1 MGLLFLCTYKYLIF
15 RFHFFLGF
23 CSSFTFNFL
32 FLAFVVFDVLS
43 SQWRMTIRRREIGIE
58 KVGQSRLILN
68 SDHGGAQEKGTF
80 YPIQIWPQKGRNSFS
95 FFSKL
100 GRIEKRS
107 RKSWH
112 GMENHENHEISNPK
126 SKSPNPLFSNEA
138 WSVFVFLLRNPILQ
152 LSGSENHTKEI
163 RLSVS
168 FKGKVIEVFIYTL
181 FDDIYICTLFDHIL
195 SQKLT
200 NI

>member
-1 MGLLFLCTYKYLIF
+1 MKNDHKEK
-15 RFHFFLGF
+15 R
-23 CSSFTFNFL
+23 
-32 FLAFVVFDVLS
+32 D
-43 SQWRMTIRRREIGIE
+43 REKIE

-95 FFSKL
+95 FFSASLAGLKKGAGKAGMGWRIRDIL
-100 GRIEKRS
+100 GEK
-107 RKSWH
+107 
-112 GMENHENHEISNPK
+112 NHEISNPK

-138 WSVFVFLLRNPILQ
+138 RSMFVFLLRNPILQ

-168 FKGKVIEVFIYTL
+168 FKGKVIEVCL
-181 FDDIYICTLFDHIL
+181 YIV
-195 SQKLT
+195 
-200 NI
+200 

>member
-1 MGLLFLCTYKYLIF
+1 MKNDHKEK
-15 RFHFFLGF
+15 R
-23 CSSFTFNFL
+23 
-32 FLAFVVFDVLS
+32 D
-43 SQWRMTIRRREIGIE
+43 REKIE
-58 KVGQSRLILN
+58 QVGQSRLILN

-95 FFSKL
+95 FFSASLAGLK
-100 GRIEKRS
+100 KRS

-112 GMENHENHEISNPK
+112 GMENRGYPWEKNHQISK

-138 WSVFVFLLRNPILQ
+138 RSMFVFLLRNPILQ
-152 LSGSENHTKEI
+152 LSGSENHTMTKEI

-168 FKGKVIEVFIYTL
+168 FKGKVVEVFIYTL
-181 FDDIYICTLFDHIL
+181 FDDIYIYTLFDHIL